1 MKLQQKIQAIDL
13 RKSGRSYGEIR
24 REIKVSKATLSL
36 WLRDIV
42 LTPEQEDRIYV
53 ELKQKNAYRMAKANQ
68 RKRIEGTEEIIKKAK
83 KEAVKL
89 FKNPLFL
96 PGLMLY
102 WAEGDKSELHEHVK
116 FTNADPRMIKFIMR
130 WFREICGIAN
140 ERFKIYLN
148 IHSGQGENQIK
159 KFWSQVINLPIS
171 QFGKSYIKQE
181 GTGHRKNILYN
192 GTIKI
197 EICDKNLLY
206 KILGWIEGIAESR
219 AISSSGR
226 ASDS

>member
-130 WFREICGIAN
+130 WFREICKIQE
-140 ERFKIYLN
+140 ERFRVCIH
-148 IHSGQGENQIK
+148 IHSLHVKKDIENY
-159 KFWSQVINLPIS
+159 WSGVTGIPIS
-171 QFGKSYIKQE
+171 QFHKTQIKQTSLGQRKNKIYE
-181 GTGHRKNILYN
+181 GTCAISTGN
-192 GTIKI
+192 
-197 EICDKNLLY
+197 KNLFR
-206 KILGWIEGIAESR
+206 KIKGWKIGFMEKMNITE
-219 AISSSGR
+219 
-226 ASDS
+226 